1 LHKEGLDLPVLPA
14 YDTVEIGDLAWC
26 AGLALAVAIVVVAA
40 RHAAF
45 RVAVPSRARPDLA
58 LVVAGL
64 LVGAVA
70 VAFRLVA
77 DRPVDLVLF
86 SGQTEIPALV
96 AESSAGVLL
105 LVVLA
110 KGCAYALSLGSG
122 FRGGPVFPA
131 IALGTALAAAAA
143 DILPGLDV
151 TPAVAT
157 GIAAAVAAGL
167 QAPFTAAV
175 LGTLLV
181 GTAAPDV
188 APFTVLAAAIGVLAA
203 IALPDPAR
211 SGVAEG

>member
-1 LHKEGLDLPVLPA
+1 
-14 YDTVEIGDLAWC
+14 
-26 AGLALAVAIVVVAA
+26 
-40 RHAAF
+40 
-45 RVAVPSRARPDLA
+45 
-58 LVVAGL
+58 VAGL